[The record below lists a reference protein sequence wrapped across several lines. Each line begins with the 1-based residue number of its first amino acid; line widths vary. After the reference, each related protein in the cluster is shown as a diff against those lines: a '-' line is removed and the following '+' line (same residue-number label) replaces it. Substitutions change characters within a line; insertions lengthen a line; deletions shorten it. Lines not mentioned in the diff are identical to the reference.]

1 MDTTSLLTGIALA
14 LIIEGIFPFLA
25 PTAWRRLFSQMLQ
38 NSDSALRATGLLGM
52 LLGLLLLWLVR

>member
-14 LIIEGIFPFLA
+14 LIIEGLFPFLA
-25 PTAWRRLFSQMLQ
+25 PAIWRRFFSQMLQ
-38 NSDSALRATGLLGM
+38 NSDAALRATGLFGM